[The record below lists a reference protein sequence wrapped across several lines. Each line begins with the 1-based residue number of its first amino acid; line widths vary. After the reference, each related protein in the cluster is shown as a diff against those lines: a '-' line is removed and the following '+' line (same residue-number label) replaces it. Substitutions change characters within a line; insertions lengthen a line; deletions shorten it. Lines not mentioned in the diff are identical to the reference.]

1 MEKVLKKLTS
11 IHRCISAV
19 AMFAGAFSFGMSASA
34 LAERFDTKVP
44 MYDKGAATFYVDSHL
59 SGLGDMEMLVDTGSG
74 YLAINEVAL
83 KTIAAQG
90 KATYVKQLRGVLA
103 NGKEMV
109 VPVYRVESL
118 RIGKEC
124 WIHDVQAAVFPGNNR
139 LILGLSAL
147 SKASPFI
154 FETDPPQLTLSNCGK
169 PKMMAAEMTNTAK
182 MLTEASQ
189 DKKRLAAVIEP

>member
-1 MEKVLKKLTS
+1 MKRL
-11 IHRCISAV
+11 IDFHRRKRVFTLLAG
-19 AMFAGAFSFGMSASA
+19 FAAFGMSASS
-34 LAERFDTKVP
+34 LADRFDTKVP
-44 MYDKGAATFYVDSHL
+44 MRDNGAATFYVDSYM
-59 SGLGDMEMLVDTGSG
+59 SGLGAMEMMVDTGSG

-83 KTIAAQG
+83 KALSAEG

-124 WIHDVQAAVFPGNNR
+124 WIHDVQAAVFPGKTR

-169 PKMMAAEMTNTAK
+169 PKMNSAEAPNSTAPVA
-182 MLTEASQ
+182 LANQ
-189 DKKRLAAVIEP
+189 DKERLAAVTEP

>member
-1 MEKVLKKLTS
+1 MKRL
-11 IHRCISAV
+11 IDFHRRKRAITL
-19 AMFAGAFSFGMSASA
+19 FAGFAALGMSASA
-34 LAERFDTKVP
+34 LADRFDTKVP
-44 MYDKGAATFYVDSHL
+44 MRDNGASTFYVDSYL
-59 SGLGDMEMLVDTGSG
+59 SGLGAMEMMVDTGSG

-83 KTIAAQG
+83 KSLSAEG

-109 VPVYRVESL
+109 VPVYRIESL

-124 WIHDVQAAVFPGNNR
+124 WIHDVQAAVFPGKTR

-169 PKMMAAEMTNTAK
+169 PKMMAAEAPK
-182 MLTEASQ
+182 SAAPVALASQ
-189 DKKRLAAVIEP
+189 DKERLAAVIEP